1 MPDAFIFFDAL
12 PETSLSRKPNDGH
25 TYQEM
30 FEKRQNYIKILSE
43 ITRVKSIKAELS
55 LDAVMAEFKGH
66 ILELAI
72 EKQLDKDFKPAKWI
86 PDKAARLTVKQNK
99 RVKTKRQFFVM
110 GKILKVAPSQISM
123 CTGPSPFVDNTHSQL
138 NLSHP
143 HADVNR
149 GWFEVNATKAE
160 RTVNTDWDMTIGPKF
175 ESLIEFKSI
184 YNHIFQIQNW
194 RESLFAQRIKN
205 WMEMDGKSKKA
216 TLTNKFNQRL
226 DYCT

>member
-1 MPDAFIFFDAL
+1 
-12 PETSLSRKPNDGH
+12 
-25 TYQEM
+25 
-30 FEKRQNYIKILSE
+30 
-43 ITRVKSIKAELS
+43 
-55 LDAVMAEFKGH
+55 
-66 ILELAI
+66 
-72 EKQLDKDFKPAKWI
+72 
-86 PDKAARLTVKQNK
+86 
-99 RVKTKRQFFVM
+99 M

-205 WMEMDGKSKKA
+205 WMEMDGKVRKLHSQ
-216 TLTNKFNQRL
+216 TNSINDWIIVREKEIDSLICSMKNTYILNEIYNENIGVNISRNGKFLFNKVGHHRL
-226 DYCT
+226 SIAKCLDLKFIFVIPIVIHTNFNGFLHEI